1 VETVAIQ
8 GDFYAGR
15 LYIYSNLM
23 QITKGSNWLK
33 ILFLALDLLQ
43 GLEGHTGRL
52 QIGYKKS
59 VKCACLPT

>member
-43 GLEGHTGRL
+43 AFWKVTLEDCKL
-52 QIGYKKS
+52 DIKN
-59 VKCACLPT
+59 L